1 MSVCVTQDPYGFDSF
16 DPLEAEMNSIGTDTN
31 TDVFTD
37 SVNATLIRLRT
48 QGLDVTE
55 TSFTSSR
62 NGESSA
68 YTTTYAGGDED
79 GFHWTFDDCIA
90 EIIAI
95 HRQSQDDRPYA
106 IGFQRIPPN
115 AMAVGMRR
123 IRLDDEA
130 SRSGDML
137 LYLQAL

>member
-1 MSVCVTQDPYGFDSF
+1 
-16 DPLEAEMNSIGTDTN
+16 MNSIGMV

-79 GFHWTFDDCIA
+79 GFHWTFDDCIH
-90 EIIAI
+90 EIIML
-95 HRQSQDDRPYA
+95 HQRSLDTRPYA

-115 AMAVGMRR
+115 AMTVGLRR
-123 IRLDDEA
+123 IETGEDLDFIDQSNREAMDPTRVTLIEEA